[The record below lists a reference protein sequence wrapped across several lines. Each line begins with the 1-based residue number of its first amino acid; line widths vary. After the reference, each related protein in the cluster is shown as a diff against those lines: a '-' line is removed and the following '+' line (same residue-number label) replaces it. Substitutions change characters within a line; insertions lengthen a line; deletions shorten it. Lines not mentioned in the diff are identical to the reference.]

1 VTLRS
6 RLQRLYRRLTR
17 AKPDA
22 RDVASLRAQAMCAGT
37 LPCPH
42 CRDTGPHEDNSGL
55 GGSLAFRC
63 RHCRSLFKMSTYDW
77 SWAWNQ
83 PLSDY
88 GKDRA

>member
-1 VTLRS
+1 MTLRT
-6 RLQRLYRRLTR
+6 RLRRLYRRLFG
-17 AKPDA
+17 AAPHPL
-22 RDVASLRAQAMCAGT
+22 DVSSLRAQAMCAGT

-55 GGSLAFRC
+55 GGVLAFRC

-77 SWAWNQ
+77 TWAWNQ

-88 GKDRA
+88 GKDRS